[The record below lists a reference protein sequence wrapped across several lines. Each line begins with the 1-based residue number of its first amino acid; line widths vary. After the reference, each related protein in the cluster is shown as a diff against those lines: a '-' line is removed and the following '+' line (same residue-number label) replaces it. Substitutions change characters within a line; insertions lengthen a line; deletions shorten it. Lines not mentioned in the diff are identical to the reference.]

1 MGTEWNEWQTTWT
14 GQVGWTMETR
24 QLRTGLRTTAVA
36 RTVLDSQ
43 GDRVLSSVLIPFIRA
58 RDVEFTAQG
67 MRPNTRVYPFF
78 DNVDVSAFVTPTG
91 GTAGS
96 NIVTNTNGTATG
108 TFSIPDPNGS

>member
-1 MGTEWNEWQTTWT
+1 M
-14 GQVGWTMETR
+14 
-24 QLRTGLRTTAVA
+24 RTTAVA

-96 NIVTNTNGTATG
+96 NIVTNTNGTATAHFQYQ
-108 TFSIPDPNGS
+108 TLTITVILDLEQELEYSD